1 MKAEPLVIVAILL
14 LVAAPPET
22 SAASQVSFDG
32 TAAALQSAFVAVQAA
47 GRDGGNITSLLA
59 QLNAALALVQ
69 KASSENSTDP
79 AQASSDLQSAISMAK
94 EVQSAAPTVAL
105 QGASARQLQFE
116 ISVASAIAIIGV
128 AVALY
133 FFGDRIYR
141 RLWLRVYR
149 GHLVR
154 KAG

>member
-1 MKAEPLVIVAILL
+1 M
-14 LVAAPPET
+14 
-22 SAASQVSFDG
+22 
-32 TAAALQSAFVAVQAA
+32 AVQAA